1 MDLGSIAGAV
11 LGGGGGGGGIAGS
24 LFEGVLGDQMLQ
36 GMTQVGG
43 FVMQTIAQPILQDML
58 SELGAEDE

>member
-11 LGGGGGGGGIAGS
+11 LGGGSGGGGIAGS

-36 GMTQVGG
+36 GMQQVGG